1 VSRRQRKRPPR
12 QHWTDAQIELLRRL
26 YPNHTAGA
34 LESAI
39 GRSARSIYA
48 KASQLGIHK
57 SAAFLASARCGRLTQ
72 AGNERGGAT
81 RFPRGHTPWNK
92 GLKGLQI
99 GGQAT
104 QFKPGNR
111 PHTWVPIGSER
122 MNDGY
127 RQRKMTDTG
136 YPPRDWRPV
145 HVLLWEEHRGPVPEG
160 HAIVFRNGDR
170 TDIRLENLACISR
183 AELMRR
189 NTRHNLPPEI
199 NQVISL
205 RAALVRKINN
215 RSKAR

>member
-1 VSRRQRKRPPR
+1 MTAPEAPESLGSATTAAPEFRLAPLARILKSPTNPRKRR
-12 QHWTDAQIELLRRL
+12 DAAADAEL
-26 YPNHTAGA
+26 A
-34 LESAI
+34 AI
-39 GRSARSIYA
+39 DGLSI
-48 KASQLGIHK
+48 
-57 SAAFLASARCGRLTQ
+57 
-72 AGNERGGAT
+72 
-81 RFPRGHTPWNK
+81 
-92 GLKGLQI
+92 
-99 GGQAT
+99 
-104 QFKPGNR
+104 
-111 PHTWVPIGSER
+111 
-122 MNDGY
+122 
-127 RQRKMTDTG
+127 G